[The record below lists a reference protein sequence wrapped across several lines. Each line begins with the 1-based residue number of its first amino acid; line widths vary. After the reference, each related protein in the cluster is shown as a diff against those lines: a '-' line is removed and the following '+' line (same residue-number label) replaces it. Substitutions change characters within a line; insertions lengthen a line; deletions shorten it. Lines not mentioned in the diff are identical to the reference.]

1 MRLATLLI
9 ALAVV
14 PIGQTGTTSVVG
26 TWIAQ
31 FEGTTFVRLELN
43 TANGGITGR
52 IGLGNIELDKKGAVR
67 RVEATPS
74 GLKPISDVTQR
85 GSTLMFLL
93 NDGDEPDRFE
103 FRLLEGG
110 RAELHVLLSDD
121 DLEELKESGIETFR
135 PILLTKQ

>member
-1 MRLATLLI
+1 MSLVTLLI

-14 PIGQTGTTSVVG
+14 PSGQTSTSVVG

-43 TANGGITGR
+43 TANGGITGS
-52 IGLGNIELDKKGAVR
+52 IGLGNIELDEKGAVR
-67 RVEATPS
+67 RVAATPS
-74 GLKPISDVTQR
+74 GLKPISDATQR
-85 GSTLMFLL
+85 GSILTFLL
-93 NDGDEPDRFE
+93 KGGDEPERFE

-121 DLEELKESGIETFR
+121 DLEELKEAGIATFL
-135 PILLTKQ
+135 PIVLIKQ